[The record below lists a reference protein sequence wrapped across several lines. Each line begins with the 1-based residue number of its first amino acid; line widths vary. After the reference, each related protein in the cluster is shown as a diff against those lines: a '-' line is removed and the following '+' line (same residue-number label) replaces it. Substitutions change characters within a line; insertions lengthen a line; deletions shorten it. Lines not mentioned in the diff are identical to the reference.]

1 MYISINSTARRIA
14 SLNRQ
19 LKSIRTSAFIERE
32 NDDSKFVEPIG
43 ADSFN
48 DALDGLERRVRVIK
62 NKLDGRL
69 LYDLSNK
76 ELDDIKESL
85 STLIEFTK
93 DAKAKMSDQK
103 SHSGSSKIPAEFK
116 ADEDQASWNKFY
128 DKERS
133 EAIKSEAYYKL
144 KTKLASVMY
153 DPSLTHK
160 DMSCEEYLNGWDQ
173 GDLFSEMYWGKDFS
187 SERAFEA
194 MKYAAEAEGIHLTD
208 ADTWDYD
215 GPMYEAY
222 KNDPD
227 KGLS

>member
-1 MYISINSTARRIA
+1 MRISKADKTTMHYVCPKCKHKGPVLDIDNGDNFQCEACNTIFKEEEMYSQSTLNSLGRKIS

-19 LKSIRTSAFIERE
+19 L
-32 NDDSKFVEPIG
+32 
-43 ADSFN
+43 
-48 DALDGLERRVRVIK
+48 RVIK
-62 NKLDGRL
+62 LADFGGDFFNGLRGDMQRIHDEVNTPG
-69 LYDLSNK
+69 Y
-76 ELDDIKESL
+76 
-85 STLIEFTK
+85 
-93 DAKAKMSDQK
+93 KAKEQ
-103 SHSGSSKIPAEFK
+103 
-116 ADEDQASWNKFY
+116 
-128 DKERS
+128 
-133 EAIKSEAYYKL
+133 
-144 KTKLASVMY
+144 T
-153 DPSLTHK
+153 
-160 DMSCEEYLNGWDQ
+160 CEEYLNGWDQ